1 MDPACKSLITESL
14 QPCVSPMTADGWDQS
29 HDQLLHLQ
37 FVLDNDVDT
46 SLDFKDIRV
55 AFEHFT
61 PPGWAP
67 EAEPPRQS

>member
-1 MDPACKSLITESL
+1 
-14 QPCVSPMTADGWDQS
+14 MTADGWDQS